1 MSVAL
6 QPAVEQLRLL
16 REGKISALELAEEH
30 IARIVRLNPELNA
43 LVDFDADLV
52 REQARRVRGGMLA
65 GLPMTVKSSIATA
78 GYRCEIGSLLHQE
91 HVAETDAVA
100 VARLREEGAVLLG
113 TTNCPEFLMAYE
125 TENLLYGRT
134 NNPWALERTAGGS
147 SGGEAA
153 AIAAGL
159 SAGGLG
165 SDSGGSVREPAHFSG
180 ICALKPTSGRVSAE
194 GHLPPCV
201 GPFSTLG
208 AIGPMARTIEDVELI
223 FRVLLGSGGKGSV
236 SAPVPFREVSAA
248 EAKQVSVGWFED
260 DGITP
265 VTAETR
271 DAVRNAAEALERRGF
286 RVRRFRPP
294 SLEAARRLWYVFFV
308 QCGAMFYEPT
318 IAGRRDRLSP
328 TFLDFLRIA
337 ADEPSLTPES
347 LLQAWAE
354 SDLVRAR
361 LVAEMEECPI
371 LLTPVSSTPAFR
383 HGERAWVIDGQA
395 VKYLDAMRY
404 TQWFNL
410 LGSPAAVVPV
420 GRSGEG
426 LPIGVQIAGRPYAD
440 ELVLSVAKVLDSEFG
455 LSCSAPARAVSRIC
469 MVVCGS
475 GLVEDWFGSGWLVAE
490 LVWLGAVSGFETVVP
505 VEGVVQRVRVVR
517 IVLL

>member
-6 QPAVEQLRLL
+6 QSAVEQLRLL
-16 REGKISALELAEEH
+16 REGKISAPELAEEH
-30 IARIVRLNPELNA
+30 IARIVRLNPRLNA
-43 LVDFDADLV
+43 LVDFDGDRV
-52 REQARRVRGGMLA
+52 REQARNVRGGTLA
-65 GLPMTVKSSIATA
+65 GLPMTIKSSISTS
-78 GYRCEIGSLLHQE
+78 GYRCEIGSLLHKGQ
-91 HVAETDAVA
+91 VAQSDAVA
-100 VARLREEGAVLLG
+100 VSRLREEGAVLLG

-125 TENLLYGRT
+125 TDNRLYGRT

-194 GHLPPCV
+194 GHIPPCV

-223 FRVLLGSGGKGSV
+223 FRVLLQSRKADSAR
-236 SAPVPFREVSAA
+236 APVPFRGVSVE
-248 EAKQVSVGWFED
+248 EAKQVSIGWFED

-271 DAVRNAAEALERRGF
+271 GAVRDAAEALEERGF
-286 RVRRFRPP
+286 RVRRFRPE
-294 SLEAARRLWYVFFV
+294 SLEAARRLWQVFFV

-318 IAGRRDRLSP
+318 IAGRRDQLSP
-328 TFLDFLRIA
+328 TFLNFLGIA
-337 ADEPSLTPES
+337 ATEPLLTPES

-354 SDLVRAR
+354 SDLVRSR

-371 LLTPVSSTPAFR
+371 LLLPVSSAPAFR
-383 HGERAWVIDGQA
+383 HGERDWVIDGRT

-410 LGSPAAVVPV
+410 LASPAAVVPV

-426 LPIGVQIAGRPYAD
+426 LPIGVQVAGRPYED

-455 LSCSAPARAVSRIC
+455 YR
-469 MVVCGS
+469 
-475 GLVEDWFGSGWLVAE
+475 
-490 LVWLGAVSGFETVVP
+490 VP
-505 VEGVVQRVRVVR
+505 TTH
-517 IVLL
+517 

>member
-1 MSVAL
+1 MARDFDSVNFFLYTCGDADRLEGRAKRGHLERAVHGCFGLSCRGCERPVSVAL

-30 IARIVRLNPELNA
+30 IARILRLNPVLNA
-43 LVDFDADLV
+43 LVDFDADRV
-52 REQARRVRGGMLA
+52 REQARVVRGGDLA
-65 GLPMTVKSSIATA
+65 GLPMTIKSSIATA
-78 GYRCEIGSLLHQE
+78 GYRCEIGSLLHKGQ
-91 HVAETDAVA
+91 VAQRDAVA

-125 TENLLYGRT
+125 TDNLLYGRT

-194 GHLPPCV
+194 GHMPPCV

-223 FRVLLGSGGKGSV
+223 FRVLLRPA
-236 SAPVPFREVSAA
+236 SAGTASARVPFREVSLA
-248 EAKQVSVGWFED
+248 EAKQVSIGWFED
-260 DGITP
+260 DDITP

-271 DAVRNAAEALERRGF
+271 AAVRDAAEALEKSGF
-286 RVRRFRPP
+286 RVRRFRPE
-294 SLEAARRLWYVFFV
+294 SLEAARRLWQVFFV

-318 IAGRRDRLSP
+318 ISGRRDRLSP
-328 TFLDFLRIA
+328 TFRDFLEIA
-337 ADEPSLTPES
+337 AGEPLLTPES

-354 SDLVRAR
+354 SDLVRSR
-361 LVAEMEECPI
+361 LLAEMEECPV
-371 LLTPVSSTPAFR
+371 LLLPVSSTPAFR
-383 HGERAWVIDGQA
+383 HGEREWVIDGKP
-395 VKYLDAMRY
+395 VKYLDSMRY

-420 GRSGEG
+420 GRSREG
-426 LPIGVQIAGRPYAD
+426 MPIGVQIAGRPYED
-440 ELVLSVAKVLDSEFG
+440 ELVLRVAKVLDAEFG
-455 LSCSAPARAVSRIC
+455 YR
-469 MVVCGS
+469 
-475 GLVEDWFGSGWLVAE
+475 
-490 LVWLGAVSGFETVVP
+490 VP
-505 VEGVVQRVRVVR
+505 PVD
-517 IVLL
+517 